1 MFKFFSKSNSLSEVF
16 IYMKENNDN
25 PRVVISDFNFL
36 FNKKKSTIVD
46 EFIKDPLTIDFFVV
60 DNVNLETMQ
69 DDLSLDSV
77 IDNMYQLNIS
87 NTLFFKN
94 NKLKIKKIN
103 NLIQVIDKSNTYL
116 KNNFVYDLIN
126 DDFYSKSFN
135 EDFTFYLLFS
145 SVPALLDF
153 VCKFNIYNNTY
164 IILKP
169 ETEYNMEKIETL
181 NIFFEFVL
189 KNFK

>member
-1 MFKFFSKSNSLSEVF
+1 MFKYFSKSNSLSEVF
-16 IYMKENNDN
+16 IFMKENNDN
-25 PRVVISDFNFL
+25 PRVVISDLEFL

-87 NTLFFKN
+87 NTLFFKKN
-94 NKLKIKKIN
+94 QLKIKKIN
-103 NLIQVIDKSNTYL
+103 NLIQVIDKANTYL
-116 KNNFVYDLIN
+116 KNNFIYDLIN
-126 DDFYSKSFN
+126 DDFYSKSFSQG
-135 EDFTFYLLFS
+135 FTFYLLFS
-145 SVPALLDF
+145 SVPALIDF
-153 VCKFNIYNNTY
+153 VCKFNIYNDTC

-169 ETEYNMEKIETL
+169 EVEYNLEKIETL

-189 KNFK
+189 KKFK

>member
-16 IYMKENNDN
+16 VYMKEKNDN
-25 PRVVISDFNFL
+25 PRVVISDLEFL

-87 NTLFFKN
+87 NTLFFKKN
-94 NKLKIKKIN
+94 QLKIKKIN
-103 NLIQVIDKSNTYL
+103 NLIQVIDKTNTYL
-116 KNNFVYDLIN
+116 KNNFIYDLIN
-126 DDFYSKSFN
+126 DDFYSKSFSQG
-135 EDFTFYLLFS
+135 FTFYLLFS
-145 SVPALLDF
+145 SVPALIDF
-153 VCKFNIYNNTY
+153 VCKFNIYNDTC

-169 ETEYNMEKIETL
+169 EVEYNLEKIETL

-189 KNFK
+189 KKFK